1 MKNTN
6 NNQPGD
12 VWPAAGH
19 LAFATAA
26 GSTIGPRAWS

>member
-1 MKNTN
+1 MKTTN
-6 NNQPGD
+6 NNQHGN

-26 GSTIGPRAWS
+26 

>member
-1 MKNTN
+1 MLVKSMKNTN
-6 NNQPGD
+6 NNQHAD

-26 GSTIGPRAWS
+26 